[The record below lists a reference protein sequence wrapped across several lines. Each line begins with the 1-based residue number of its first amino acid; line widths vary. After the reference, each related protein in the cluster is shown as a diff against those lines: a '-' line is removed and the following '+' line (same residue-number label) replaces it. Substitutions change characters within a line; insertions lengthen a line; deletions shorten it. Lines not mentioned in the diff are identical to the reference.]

1 MQSRA
6 AKFAVIGPLFM
17 LAALASAQTSFPP
30 IDESHAPPALV
41 RSVAMVPDPDGPAIE
56 IVTTRPISPEI
67 TLVENP
73 ERLVVDLSKSILPAA
88 KVIAFHNEAITG
100 VRVNQ
105 FQKSPPITRIVV
117 DLKKPIG
124 YSWDAAGNRLMI
136 RLRSS
141 PIQVPALNAPTVP
154 TAVVPVRSS
163 PGTVVTSSPG
173 PGGSTISAG
182 AERAIL
188 RLTRGGEV
196 DICPGTAV
204 SVTYSQSGRDL
215 MLGMSTG
222 TLETDYSLGTAA
234 DSILTPDF
242 RILMSG
248 PGDFHYA
255 ISADSRGN
263 TCVRSL
269 PGNTAP
275 VTISELMGDKSYQ
288 VKPAEQAYFHAG
300 RVANVTN
307 TIPADC
313 GCPSTGVPVLRAT
326 TPPAATPGGSRLGSP
341 QVAVADPGIGDLPPP
356 QKNQVHVAVDVPF
369 VFRASDV
376 AGTPPAPAAE
386 GSGLAM
392 TYALPPE
399 SLELTVLPPPPPAP
413 KGRGFFGKVK
423 GFFSGIFR

>member
-6 AKFAVIGPLFM
+6 AKFAVMAL
-17 LAALASAQTSFPP
+17 LAVALAVAQTSFPP
-30 IDESHAPPALV
+30 IDEVHAPPALV
-41 RSVAMVPDPDGPAIE
+41 RSVVMVPDPDGPAIE
-56 IVTTRPISPEI
+56 IVTTRPMSPDI

-73 ERLVVDLSKSILPAA
+73 ERLVVDLNKAILPAA
-88 KVIAFHNEAITG
+88 KVIPFHNEAITG

-141 PIQVPALNAPTVP
+141 PIQVPALTSPTAA

-163 PGTVVTSSPG
+163 PGTIVTSSPG

-182 AERAIL
+182 AERVIL

-196 DICPGTAV
+196 DICPGTTV

-222 TLETDYSLGTAA
+222 TLETDYSLGSVA

-275 VTISELMGDKSYQ
+275 ATVSELMGDMSYQ
-288 VKPAEQAYFHAG
+288 IKPAEQAYFHAG

-307 TIPADC
+307 TIPPDC

-326 TPPAATPGGSRLGSP
+326 TPPTGSP
-341 QVAVADPGIGDLPPP
+341 GSSQQGAPQIAIADPGVRDLPPP
-356 QKNQVHVAVDVPF
+356 EKNQVHVAVDVPF

-376 AGTPPAPAAE
+376 AGTPPAPARE
-386 GSGLAM
+386 VSGLAM

-399 SLELTVLPPPPPAP
+399 SLELRVLPPPSPSPP
-413 KGRGFFGKVK
+413 KKRGFFGKVK